1 MCTGKRPQAPEAPA
15 PRQAPRMPDAPAIM
29 AQNQDMLSRRATMAS
44 MILTAPGMGAAPTA
58 SKQVLG
64 A

>member
-1 MCTGKRPQAPEAPA
+1 MCTGGRPQAPAAPA

-29 AQNQDMLSRRATMAS
+29 SQNQDMLSRRATMAS

-58 SKQVLG
+58 GKTVLG
-64 A
+64 Q